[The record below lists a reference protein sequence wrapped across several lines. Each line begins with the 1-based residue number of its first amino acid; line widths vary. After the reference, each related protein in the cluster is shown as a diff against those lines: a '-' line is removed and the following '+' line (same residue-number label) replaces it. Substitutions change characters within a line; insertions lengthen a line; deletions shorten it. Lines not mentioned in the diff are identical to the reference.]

1 MSITLISGSLGT
13 GKTALAVKLLTEHS
27 YYPDNAVVVGVRE
40 WSGGGA
46 FYPLKSMQ
54 DATANQRMIDDIGT
68 LPGTVYLVDEAKKI
82 WPSRIAGK
90 PVPEFIDSHLAES
103 RSIAQ
108 DWIITCQAPTQIDVA
123 LRRLV
128 GRHIHLEK
136 TPLGVKYSE
145 SGQIREDLKFSRD
158 ESRKYSFP
166 VESLK
171 LYKSDDGVSDL
182 QKKGLRLPSRL
193 IWLTVL
199 IAVLCGV
206 IYYFASQSKMLGFG
220 KSDDPVSSSVSGAGM
235 LSGVPDSYTVTSQ
248 PAEKIVVQPDRR
260 LPLNQAPDIY
270 HYLPK
275 DPAFPEIAK
284 APRIPKSCLSS
295 KSLGC
300 VCYDQYLNRIND
312 FPEKRCNDI
321 INGHDQVAFT
331 RDKNLLN

>member
-1 MSITLISGSLGT
+1 MSITLISGALGT

-27 YYPDNAVVVGVRE
+27 YYPDNAVVLGVRE
-40 WSGGGA
+40 WNGGGA
-46 FYPLKSMQ
+46 YYQLKSMQ
-54 DATANQRMIDDIGT
+54 DASANQKMIQEIGV

-136 TPLGVKYSE
+136 TPLGIKYSE
-145 SGQIREDLKFSRD
+145 SGQIVEDLKFGRD

-182 QKKGLRLPSRL
+182 QKKGLKLPKRLVFLVGL
-193 IWLTVL
+193 IVCLAGT
-199 IAVLCGV
+199 
-206 IYYFASQSKMLGFG
+206 IYYYAGQSKMLASAVGTETA
-220 KSDDPVSSSVSGAGM
+220 KSDSV
-235 LSGVPDSYTVTSQ
+235 
-248 PAEKIVVQPDRR
+248 EKEGGFMATAQAATAPGQTKQPDKA
-260 LPLNQAPDIY
+260 LSLKEAPDIY

-284 APRIPKSCLSS
+284 APRIPKSCFSS
-295 KSLGC
+295 QSQGC
-300 VCYDQYLNRIND
+300 VCYDQYTNRIKD
-312 FPEKRCNDI
+312 FPEKRCRDI
-321 INGHDQVAFT
+321 IDGNDQVAFT
-331 RDKNLLN
+331 RDKKLLN

>member
-1 MSITLISGSLGT
+1 MITLISGSLGT

-27 YYPDNAVVVGVRE
+27 YYPDNAVVLGVRE
-40 WSGGGA
+40 WQGGGA
-46 FYPLKSMQ
+46 YYNLKSMQ
-54 DATANQRMIDDIGT
+54 DATANQKMIEEIGG
-68 LPGTVYLVDEAKKI
+68 LSGTVYLVDEAKKI

-90 PVPEFIDSHLAES
+90 TVPEFIDSHLAES

-136 TPLGVKYSE
+136 TPLGIKYSE
-145 SGQIREDLKFSRD
+145 SGQIVEDLKFGRD

-182 QKKGLRLPSRL
+182 QKKGLKLPKRL
-193 IWLTVL
+193 IFLVCL
-199 IAVLCGV
+199 IAVLAGA
-206 IYYFASQSKMLGFG
+206 ISYFMNKSTMLGFG
-220 KSDDPVSSSVSGAGM
+220 KAEAAMKPEQSKTSDSFMDNTGTTTTKATA
-235 LSGVPDSYTVTSQ
+235 PDK
-248 PAEKIVVQPDRR
+248 P

-270 HYLPK
+270 HYMPK

-284 APRIPKSCLSS
+284 APRIPSACLSS
-295 KSLGC
+295 KSNGC
-300 VCYDQYLNRIND
+300 VCYDQYQNRIND

-321 INGHDQVAFT
+321 VSGLDQIAYT
-331 RDKNLLN
+331 RDKKLLN

>member
-1 MSITLISGSLGT
+1 MIIVISGALGT
-13 GKTALAVKLLTEHS
+13 GKTALAVKLLTEHK

-46 FYPLKSMQ
+46 YYQLKSMQ
-54 DATANQRMIDDIGT
+54 DATSNQKMIEEIGR
-68 LPGTVYLVDEAKKI
+68 LPGTVYLVDEGKKI

-108 DWIITCQAPTQIDVA
+108 DWIITCQSPNQLDVS

-136 TPLGVKYSE
+136 TPLGIKYSE
-145 SGQIREDLKFSRD
+145 SGQIVEDLKFGRD

-182 QKKGLRLPSRL
+182 QKKGLKLPKRL
-193 IWLTVL
+193 IFL
-199 IAVLCGV
+199 IGFIFFLIGL
-206 IYYFASQSKMLGFG
+206 IYYSASNSAMFQSVFG
-220 KSDDPVSSSVSGAGM
+220 KEKEKEKP
-235 LSGVPDSYTVTSQ
+235 T
-248 PAEKIVVQPDRR
+248 EKIDSHKGFMGESTVPKSAPNPANDRA
-260 LPLNQAPDIY
+260 LPLSQAPDIY

-284 APRIPKSCLSS
+284 APRIPQSCLDN
-295 KSLGC
+295 KSQGC
-300 VCYDQYLNRIND
+300 VCYDQYLNRIKD
-312 FPEKRCNDI
+312 FPVKRCKDI
-321 INGHDQVAFT
+321 IEGLDQVAFT
-331 RDKNLLN
+331 RDKKLL